1 MIHENYIKLEF
12 QYPLSNILWEKGQ
25 AHLLQL
31 SMAAVSATWAQL
43 IRFKEAIWATKLKIF
58 TIWLSAG
65 QKLPT
70 AGLEEILISAD
81 RWCWVKSTLQ

>member
-1 MIHENYIKLEF
+1 MIHENYMKLEF
-12 QYPLSNILWEKGQ
+12 QYPLSNILLEKGQ

-31 SMAAVSATWAQL
+31 SMAAVSATWVQL
-43 IRFKEAIWATKLKIF
+43 ISFKEAIWPIKLKIF

-81 RWCWVKSTLQ
+81 R